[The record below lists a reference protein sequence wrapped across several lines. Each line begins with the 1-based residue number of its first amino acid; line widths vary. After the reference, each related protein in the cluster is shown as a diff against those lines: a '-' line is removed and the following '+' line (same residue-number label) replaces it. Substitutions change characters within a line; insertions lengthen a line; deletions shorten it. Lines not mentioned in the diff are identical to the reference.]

1 MNKTNLFLISIL
13 IKFTLR
19 RIFYKNKF
27 IKNLSYKKKSK
38 SLINLNI
45 QKFKNKKD
53 IKIKDYNE
61 DVYPLF

>member
-27 IKNLSYKKKSK
+27 IKNLSYKKKIKITNKLKYS
-38 SLINLNI
+38 
-45 QKFKNKKD
+45 KFKNKKD

>member
-19 RIFYKNKF
+19 RIFVKQIHKKF
-27 IKNLSYKKKSK
+27 ILQKKIK

-45 QKFKNKKD
+45 QNLKKKD